1 MRCDVGQV
9 IRIDVLPDDIL
20 LEIFY
25 FYVDMSPAYEKRV
38 VEAWQTL
45 VHVCRRW
52 RTVVL
57 GSPRRLNL
65 RLCCTSETP
74 VKDTLDVW
82 PALPLIVRC
91 YMNSSGTGT
100 DNVIAAL
107 GQSNRVCE
115 VSLYNLAGWQLE
127 QVLVA
132 MQVPFPEL
140 TDLDLRSD
148 YK

>member
-1 MRCDVGQV
+1 MGCDVGQV
-9 IRIDVLPDDIL
+9 IRIDVLLDDIL

-25 FYVDMSPAYEKRV
+25 FYVVMTSSSHKRR

-65 RLCCTSETP
+65 QLCCTPETP
-74 VKDTLDVW
+74 VKDSLDVW
-82 PALPLIVRC
+82 PALPLIVEGD
-91 YMNSSGTGT
+91 MTSSGT

-107 GQSNRVCE
+107 GQSNRVCQ
-115 VSLYNLAGWQLE
+115 VFLDYFAGWQLE
-127 QVLVA
+127 EVLAA

-140 TDLDLRSD
+140 D
-148 YK
+148 

>member
-1 MRCDVGQV
+1 MGCDVGQV

-65 RLCCTSETP
+65 RLVCTPETP
-74 VKDTLDVW
+74 AKDALDVW
-82 PALPLIVRC
+82 PALPLIVDA
-91 YMNSSGTGT
+91 YVISSGVG
-100 DNVIAAL
+100 NIIAAL
-107 GQSNRVCE
+107 GHTNRVCQ
-115 VSLYNLAGWQLE
+115 VKLWRVAGWQLE
-127 QVLVA
+127 QVL
-132 MQVPFPEL
+132 
-140 TDLDLRSD
+140 
-148 YK
+148 